1 MYDLFD
7 LFAPRVYVVSEKH
20 YEEALK
26 ARQDEERRILEA
38 RVERLR
44 ASLAE
49 AEEELKKLVD

>member
-26 ARQDEERRILEA
+26 AKKDSRRKALEA
-38 RVERLR
+38 DREMLLKRVTEV
-44 ASLAE
+44 
-49 AEEELKKLVD
+49 EEELRGLE